1 MLRLPFPPRINQVL
15 NLPLSAQIHQTKHI
29 NPAMTVIAIVDKSVG
44 RPNNGQRTI
53 NLNGLKNDLLINNSG
68 LLPRNGRSKSAYLLC
83 PHYRLTGFISCDGL
97 HGAVRTKHSSHGCRI
112 GIAHAIENS
121 DTN

>member
-1 MLRLPFPPRINQVL
+1 
-15 NLPLSAQIHQTKHI
+15 
-29 NPAMTVIAIVDKSVG
+29 
-44 RPNNGQRTI
+44 
-53 NLNGLKNDLLINNSG
+53 
-68 LLPRNGRSKSAYLLC
+68 
-83 PHYRLTGFISCDGL
+83 L

>member
-1 MLRLPFPPRINQVL
+1 MLRLLLPPCINQVL

-29 NPAMTVIAIVDKSVG
+29 NPAVTVIAIIDKSVG

-53 NLNGLKNDLLINNSG
+53 NLDGLNCYLLINHSG

-97 HGAVRTKHSSHGCRI
+97 HGAVRTKHSSHGC
-112 GIAHAIENS
+112 
-121 DTN
+121 